1 MSIKSWSW
9 GDICPFAANVE
20 NKGFIL
26 LDKNAIIP
34 DIFILKQH
42 KKIYG
47 IIIFLK
53 LMTLSKYKLFSRLN
67 KDVYAILSTMPNEN
81 IKANLWQQPSAVPA
95 LRFMGSANFEI

>member
-20 NKGFIL
+20 NKRFIL

-53 LMTLSKYKLFSRLN
+53 LMTL
-67 KDVYAILSTMPNEN
+67 
-81 IKANLWQQPSAVPA
+81 
-95 LRFMGSANFEI
+95 